1 MALDLTNA
9 EGGLDRE
16 KVNAEVRKVFLQYWP
31 GGDYETNEMLPA
43 IIDLVGEVIEAAGG
57 APDGYS
63 AMTRSPGEA

>member
-16 KVNAEVRKVFLQYWP
+16 KVNAEVRKVFLRHWP

-57 APDGYS
+57 AS
-63 AMTRSPGEA
+63 REHGEGTGVAG

>member
-16 KVNAEVRKVFLQYWP
+16 KVNAEVRKVFLRHWP
-31 GGDYETNEMLPA
+31 GGDYENNEMLPA

-57 APDGYS
+57 APREY
-63 AMTRSPGEA
+63 GEGTGVAG